1 MEIADIVGLY
11 VECLHYA
18 LPFAIVFFFC
28 DFLVTTILRTAFGGK
43 LTFRG
48 SL

>member
-1 MEIADIVGLY
+1 MAISDIVGLY
-11 VECLHYA
+11 VECLNYA
-18 LPFAIVFFFC
+18 LPVAIVFWVC
-28 DFLVTTILRTAFGGK
+28 DLLVSTILRTAFGGK